1 MRTIL
6 IASSKGGCGKTTLTT
21 NLAAAYAQNGG
32 RVVIADADRQASS
45 TRWCIK
51 RPAHLPGV
59 LPVDATRKHWR
70 DQVPHDADVLLLD
83 APAGTRPSDLEDVMD
98 AAHAM
103 LVPVLPSQIDLE
115 ATEDFLTDLRDVVRV
130 RKGKSKVSVGLVAN
144 RLRPWTTSSR
154 TALEAMQAFGLPVV
168 AEIRDAQGY
177 VFLTGLGKSIFD
189 YASEEVRKHQ
199 QDWVPLV
206 NWLKQHA

>member
-32 RVVIADADRQASS
+32 RVVIADADRQGSA
-45 TRWCIK
+45 TRWCVK

-59 LPVDATRKHWR
+59 LPVDATRKRWR
-70 DQVPHDADVLLLD
+70 DDVPHDADVLLLD
-83 APAGTRPSDLEDVMD
+83 APAGTRPSDLGDIME

-115 ATEDFLTDLRDVVRV
+115 ATEDFLTDLRDVARV
-130 RKGKSKVSVGLVAN
+130 RKGKLAVGLVAN
-144 RLRPWTTSSR
+144 RLRPWTTNSKL
-154 TALEAMQAFGLPVV
+154 AIEAMEAFGLPIV

-189 YASEEVRKHQ
+189 YHSEEVRRHQ
-199 QDWVPLV
+199 EDWVPLV